1 MLVVCVCVVKM
12 SETRGHL
19 GSLASEINVGGEE
32 SLRRRAGTERTPVQR
47 QTMRMYE
54 RRQETWRPLNRDRVA
69 AFIRLFLLYLVEW
82 ENGVGRPHPE
92 TIRSLKKAL
101 VRRVIPWIKNHLTWT
116 TMERYWPMTLS
127 QFKELDEYLS
137 EHMPRVHRDDDWG
150 AIAYFFKVVAQERR
164 DEYKRLEEMEREAM
178 ESVRRVLDL

>member
-1 MLVVCVCVVKM
+1 MFVAVAKM
-12 SETRGHL
+12 STTRRPL
-19 GSLASEINVGGEE
+19 GSLVSDINVGGADA
-32 SLRRRAGTERTPVQR
+32 LRRRVGPEQSPVQR
-47 QTMRMYE
+47 HTRRMYE

-69 AFIRLFLLYLVEW
+69 AFIHLFLLYLVEG

-92 TIRSLKKAL
+92 TVRSLNKAL

-127 QFKELDEYLS
+127 QFKELDQYLS

-150 AIAYFFKVVAQERR
+150 ALSYFFKVVVQERR

-178 ESVRRVLDL
+178 ESVRRVLQL

>member
-1 MLVVCVCVVKM
+1 M
-12 SETRGHL
+12 SETRRHL

-32 SLRRRAGTERTPVQR
+32 SLRRRVGPERTPIQR

-54 RRQETWRPLNRDRVA
+54 RRQETWRSLNRDRVA

-92 TIRSLKKAL
+92 TVRSLNKAL

-116 TMERYWPMTLS
+116 TMERYWPMTLL
-127 QFKELDEYLS
+127 QFKELDQYLS

-150 AIAYFFKVVAQERR
+150 AIAYFFKVVVQERR
-164 DEYKRLEEMEREAM
+164 DEYKRLEELEREAM
-178 ESVRRVLDL
+178 ESVRRVLQL